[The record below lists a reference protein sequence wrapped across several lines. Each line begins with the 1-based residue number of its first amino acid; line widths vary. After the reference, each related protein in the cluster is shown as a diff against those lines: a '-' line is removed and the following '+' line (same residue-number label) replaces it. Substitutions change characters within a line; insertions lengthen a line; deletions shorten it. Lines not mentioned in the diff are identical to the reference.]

1 MNLQTLLELAAFAAA
16 DNTLIEN
23 HKQQGIHTEL
33 QAEFNELCGLLDY
46 ARAEGH
52 DAETVDAIR
61 ADIVKI
67 QEAIKVY
74 WGI

>member
-1 MNLQTLLELAAFAAA
+1 MNLRTLLELAAFAAA

-23 HKQQGIHTEL
+23 HKLQGIHTAL
-33 QAEFNELCGLLDY
+33 QAEFNELCILLDY

-52 DAETVDAIR
+52 TEETIDAIR
-61 ADIVKI
+61 ADIAKI